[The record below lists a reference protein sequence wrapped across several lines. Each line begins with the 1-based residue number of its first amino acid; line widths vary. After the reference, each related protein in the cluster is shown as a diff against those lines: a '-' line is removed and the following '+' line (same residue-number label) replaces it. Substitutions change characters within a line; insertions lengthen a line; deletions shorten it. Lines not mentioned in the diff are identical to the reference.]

1 MDWQPTLIPLRL
13 SAEVDYFVDL
23 TQQARDEAADRA
35 AERRERAAA
44 RVTFDDVL
52 EQLAALPEATKARMM
67 VLYDG
72 GAKGDRDHF
81 AWKLV
86 ALFVDGLEAATNEY
100 LKGN

>member
-1 MDWQPTLIPLRL
+1 MTLTATMTAVEHYTAL
-13 SAEVDYFVDL
+13 A
-23 TQQARDEAADRA
+23 QQAADQAADRA
-35 AERRERAAA
+35 YERRERAAA

-67 VLYDG
+67 ELYDG
-72 GAKGDRDHF
+72 GARGDRDHF

-86 ALFVDGLEAATNEY
+86 ALFVDGLEAATDEY